1 MANNRQGLIVEF
13 SAKGE
18 KFANRYCAVQYICLP
33 TVGRI
38 FVGRD
43 PSSASAE
50 QDVPHNNATS
60 SGAFN
65 ATVTENNGNA
75 VNPNRRRFSRTESS
89 NLSMMPMLSVP
100 LMPQCA
106 QGEAR
111 MLRRA

>member
-43 PSSASAE
+43 PSSAGAE